1 MNQGKYVFSQ
11 LMELVSHK
19 IFNACVNR
27 YKGDYKSKQFSCWKQ
42 FLCMAFG
49 QLTHRES
56 LSDTILC
63 LRANARKLYHLGI
76 GQAIAKSTLSNANES
91 RDSRIF
97 EEMAMILIE
106 EAKSLYLNE
115 SDLEVDLKNN
125 VFAIDATIIDV
136 CLSAFSWAKFRTTKG
151 GIKVHVQLDL
161 KTAIPEFIQIT
172 PAAVHEVNILN
183 NIVFQPDSFYVVDRG
198 YTDFGRL
205 YNIHKAKAFFITR
218 AKDNFN
224 FSRVSSVPVKKKTGV
239 MCDQTIRLN
248 GFYALKDFPVRMR
261 RIKFYDSENDRVLIF
276 LSNNFELKATEI
288 AQLYKHRWKIELFF
302 KWIKQHLKIKSFW
315 GRSENAVKIQIWIA
329 ISVYVLVAIAKKKYQ
344 LKQSLYEI
352 IQVVSICI
360 FDKVPLHEL
369 FAKPIQ
375 QNFKEQND
383 NQLNMF

>member
-19 IFNACVNR
+19 AFNGCVER
-27 YKGDYKSKQFSCWKQ
+27 YKGDFKSKQFSCWKQ

-56 LSDTILC
+56 LSDTIVC
-63 LRANARKLYHLGI
+63 LRANAGKLYHLGI
-76 GQAIAKSTLSNANES
+76 GQAITKSTLSNANAG
-91 RDSRIF
+91 RDYRIF
-97 EEMAMILIE
+97 SEIAMILIE

-115 SDLEVDLKNN
+115 SNLEVDLKNN

-136 CLSAFSWAKFRTTKG
+136 CLSAFSWAKFRKAKG
-151 GIKVHVQLDL
+151 GVKVHVQLDL

-172 PAAVHEVNILN
+172 SASIHEVNILD
-183 NIVFQPDSFYVVDRG
+183 NITFQPDSLYVVDRG
-198 YTDFGRL
+198 YTDFDRL
-205 YNIHKAKAFFITR
+205 YKIHKAKAFFIIR
-218 AKDNFN
+218 AKDNLN
-224 FSRVSSVPVKKKTGV
+224 FSRVSSTPANKKTGV
-239 MCDQTIRLN
+239 LCDQTIRLN

-261 RIKFYDSENDRVLIF
+261 RIKFYDAENDRIFIF

-329 ISVYVLVAIAKKKYQ
+329 ISVYVLVAIAKKKLQ
-344 LKQSLYEI
+344 LEQSLYEI
-352 IQVVSICI
+352 LQVVSICI

-369 FAKPIQ
+369 FAKPLQ
-375 QNFKEQND
+375 QNFKELND
-383 NQLNMF
+383 NQLKMF

>member
-19 IFNACVNR
+19 AFNGCVER
-27 YKGDYKSKQFSCWKQ
+27 YEGDFKSKQFSCWKQ

-56 LSDTILC
+56 LSDAIVC
-63 LRANARKLYHLGI
+63 LRANSGKLYHLGI
-76 GQAIAKSTLSNANES
+76 GQAITKSTLSNANAG
-91 RDSRIF
+91 RDYRIF
-97 EEMAMILIE
+97 SEIAMILIE
-106 EAKSLYLNE
+106 EARSLYLNE

-136 CLSAFSWAKFRTTKG
+136 CLSAFSWAKFRKTKG
-151 GIKVHVQLDL
+151 GVKVHVQLDL

-172 PAAVHEVNILN
+172 SASVHEVNILD
-183 NIVFQPDSFYVVDRG
+183 NITFQPDSFYVVDRG
-198 YTDFGRL
+198 YTDFDRL
-205 YNIHKAKAFFITR
+205 YKIHKAKAFFIIR
-218 AKDNFN
+218 AKDNLN
-224 FSRVSSVPVKKKTGV
+224 FSRVSSAPTNKKTGV
-239 MCDQTIRLN
+239 LCDQTIRLN
-248 GFYALKDFPVRMR
+248 GFYPLKDFPVRMR
-261 RIKFYDSENDRVLIF
+261 RIKFYDAENDRVLIF

-329 ISVYVLVAIAKKKYQ
+329 ISVYVLVAIAKKKLQ

-352 IQVVSICI
+352 LQVVSICI

-369 FAKPIQ
+369 FAKPLQ
-375 QNFKEQND
+375 QNFKELND
-383 NQLNMF
+383 NQLKMF